1 MLARLPSATLRG
13 LNAEAV
19 DVEVDLSRGLP
30 AWNMVGLPEA
40 AVREARERVRS
51 ALLNSGFEFPLRHIT
66 VNLAPADKRK
76 DGAHFDLP
84 VAIGLLMASGQ
95 VHMGKGAAKAPE
107 MTEDNLPFMIG
118 ELALDGRLNPVPGVL
133 PLAMHAREMGFFCLI
148 VPEENAR
155 EAALVEGLEVFP
167 ATNLLQVVRHLSGRD
182 LLTALPAELIPDT
195 GSIADGLDLADIRG
209 QLQARRA
216 LEIAATGGH
225 HLLMS
230 GPPGVGKSM
239 LAKRLPG
246 ILPPLTLAQRLE
258 VARIYSV
265 SGDGSRKLTDATP
278 PFRSPHHSASDVA
291 MIGGGSTPRPGEVS
305 RADFGVLFLDELPEF
320 KRQVLEV
327 LRQPLEDGRV
337 CIARAADTLE
347 FPARFQLLAAMNP
360 CPCGY
365 LGHPTRACRCS
376 PAQIRRYRQRI
387 SGPLL
392 DRFDLHVHV
401 PPVGKDELAGMQ
413 SGESSSLVAKRVAAA
428 RKRQYVRLGEGCVN
442 ARMSQQQIEQYARP
456 DAEGSKLLDAA
467 MERFSL
473 SARSY
478 YRILKVAR
486 TIADLDGDVSE
497 GESVSPSHLAEALQY
512 RGEQTP
518 QF

>member
-13 LNAEAV
+13 LDAEPV

-40 AVREARERVRS
+40 AVREARDRVRS

-84 VAIGLLMASGQ
+84 VAVGLLMASGQ
-95 VHMGKGAAKAPE
+95 TQKIRGASKNPE
-107 MTEDNLPFMIG
+107 TTENNMPFMIG

-133 PLAMHAREMGFFCLI
+133 PLAMHARKMGFLHLI
-148 VPEENAR
+148 VPEENAM
-155 EAALVEGLEVFP
+155 EAVLVEGIEVFP
-167 ATNLLQVVRHLSGRD
+167 AHNLLQVMRHLSGRD
-182 LLTALPAELIPDT
+182 LLAALPAQLAADT
-195 GSIADGLDLADIRG
+195 ERIADAPDLADIRG

-246 ILPPLTLAQRLE
+246 ILPPLTPAQRLE

-265 SGDGSRKLTDATP
+265 SGDGSRKLTDTTP

-376 PAQIRRYRQRI
+376 PSQIRRYRQRI

-401 PPVGKDELAGMQ
+401 PPVGQDELAGMRP
-413 SGESSSLVAKRVAAA
+413 GELSASVAKRVRTA
-428 RKRQYVRLGEGCVN
+428 RERQYARLGEGWVN

-456 DAEGSKLLDAA
+456 DKEGAKLLDTA

-478 YRILKVAR
+478 HRILKVAR
-486 TIADLDGDVSE
+486 TIADLDGVDAIFS
-497 GESVSPSHLAEALQY
+497 SHLAEALQY
-512 RGEQTP
+512 RSEQMA

>member
-1 MLARLPSATLRG
+1 MLARLPSAALRG
-13 LNAEAV
+13 LNAEPV

-40 AVREARERVRS
+40 AVREARDRVRS

-76 DGAHFDLP
+76 DGSHFDLP
-84 VAIGLLMASGQ
+84 VAIGLLVASGQ
-95 VHMGKGAAKAPE
+95 IQMNRKRSGNAKVS
-107 MTEDNLPFMIG
+107 EDSLPFMLG
-118 ELALDGRLNPVPGVL
+118 ELALDGRLNAVPGVL
-133 PLAMHAREMGFFCLI
+133 PLAMHARDNGFMHLI
-148 VPEENAR
+148 IPEDNAP
-155 EAALVEGLEVFP
+155 EAVLVEGIEVLP
-167 ATNLLQVVRHLSGRD
+167 AANLLQVARHLSNHD
-182 LLTALPAELIPDT
+182 LLISVPRPVDSVAKTVSNVPDM
-195 GSIADGLDLADIRG
+195 ADIRG

-216 LEIAATGGH
+216 LEIAAAGGH
-225 HLLMS
+225 HMLMS

-239 LAKRLPG
+239 LAKRMPG

-265 SGDGSRKLTDATP
+265 SGDGTRKLTDITP

-365 LGHPTRACRCS
+365 LGHPVRACRCS
-376 PAQIRRYRQRI
+376 PSQTRRYRQRI

-401 PPVGKDELAGMQ
+401 PPVGKDELARMQ
-413 SGESSSLVAKRVAAA
+413 PGESSADIAGRVVVARE
-428 RKRQYVRLGEGCVN
+428 RQYARLGEGCVN
-442 ARMSQQQIEQYARP
+442 ARMTQQQIEQYAKP
-456 DAEGSKLLDAA
+456 DAEGVKLLDTA

-478 YRILKVAR
+478 HRILKVAR
-486 TIADLDGDVSE
+486 TIADLDGMKAVS
-497 GESVSPSHLAEALQY
+497 SAHVAEALQY
-512 RGEQTP
+512 RSEQTA

>member
-13 LNAEAV
+13 LNAEPV

-40 AVREARERVRS
+40 AVREARDRVRS

-66 VNLAPADKRK
+66 VNLSPADKRK

-95 VHMGKGAAKAPE
+95 AKINRGVAKNQE
-107 MTEDNLPFMIG
+107 MAKNKLPFMIG

-133 PLAMHAREMGFFCLI
+133 PLAMHARKMGFSRLI
-148 VPEENAR
+148 VPETNAR
-155 EAALVEGLEVFP
+155 EAVLVEGLEVFP
-167 ATNLLQVVRHLSGRD
+167 ATNLLQVVRHLSGQD
-182 LLTALPAELIPDT
+182 LLSALPAQSTADT
-195 GSIADGLDLADIRG
+195 ESIAYALDLADIRG

-216 LEIAATGGH
+216 LEIAAAGGH

-246 ILPPLTLAQRLE
+246 ILPPLTLAQQLE

-265 SGDGSRKLTDATP
+265 SGDGSRKLTDITP

-365 LGHPTRACRCS
+365 LGHPVRACRCS
-376 PAQIRRYRQRI
+376 PSQIRRYRQRI

-413 SGESSSLVAKRVAAA
+413 PGEHSAPVAKRVRAA
-428 RKRQYVRLGEGCVN
+428 RERQYTRLGEGSVN

-456 DAEGSKLLDAA
+456 DASGAKLLDTAI
-467 MERFSL
+467 ERFSL

-478 YRILKVAR
+478 HRVLKVAR
-486 TIADLDGDVSE
+486 TIADLE
-497 GESVSPSHLAEALQY
+497 GVEGVFSSHIAEALQY
-512 RGEQTP
+512 RSEQTA
-518 QF
+518 QFE

>member
-1 MLARLPSATLRG
+1 MLSRLPSAALRG
-13 LNAEAV
+13 LQAEPV

-30 AWNMVGLPEA
+30 AWSMVGLPEA
-40 AVREARERVRS
+40 AVREARDRVRS

-66 VNLAPADKRK
+66 VNLSPADRRK

-84 VAIGLLMASGQ
+84 VAMALLLASEQ
-95 VHMGKGAAKAPE
+95 VRP
-107 MTEDNLPFMIG
+107 TEADGDLPFMLG
-118 ELALDGRLNPVPGVL
+118 ELALDGRLNPVPGIL
-133 PLAMHAREMGFFCLI
+133 PLAMFAREQGYASLI
-148 VPEENAR
+148 VPQANAQ
-155 EAALVEGLEVFP
+155 EAAMVAGLQIFP
-167 ATNLLQVVRHLSGRD
+167 AESLLQVATHVAGRT
-182 LLTALPAELIPDT
+182 LLATFSESPPLFAAA
-195 GSIADGLDLADIRG
+195 GGGLDLSDIRG
-209 QLQARRA
+209 QMQARRA
-216 LEIAATGGH
+216 LEIAAAGGH

-246 ILPPLTLAQRLE
+246 ILPPLTLQQRLE

-265 SGDGSRKLTDATP
+265 SGDAGRSLNDTAP
-278 PFRSPHHSASDVA
+278 PFRAPHHSASDVA

-305 RADFGVLFLDELPEF
+305 RADFGVLFLDELAEF

-327 LRQPLEDGRV
+327 LRQPLEDGKV

-365 LGHPTRACRCS
+365 LGHPTRSCICS
-376 PAQIRRYRQRI
+376 PSQISRYRQRI

-401 PPVGKDELAGMQ
+401 PPVDKDELTGKRA
-413 SGESSSLVAKRVAAA
+413 GESSHDVAARVMAA
-428 RKRQYVRLGEGCVN
+428 RQRQYARLGEGCVN
-442 ARMSQQQIEQYARP
+442 GRMNQQQIERYAHP
-456 DAEGSKLLDAA
+456 DAEGARLLDAA
-467 MERFSL
+467 MQRFAL

-478 YRILKVAR
+478 HRILKVAR
-486 TIADLDGDVSE
+486 TIADLAGDASLA
-497 GESVSPSHLAEALQY
+497 SPHIAEALQY
-512 RGEQTP
+512 RGEDMARW
-518 QF
+518 

>member
-1 MLARLPSATLRG
+1 VLARLPSAALRG
-13 LNAEAV
+13 LNAEPV

-40 AVREARERVRS
+40 AVREARDRVHS
-51 ALLNSGFEFPLRHIT
+51 ALLNSGFEFPLKRIT

-76 DGAHFDLP
+76 DGSHFDLP
-84 VAIGLLMASGQ
+84 VAIGLLLASDQ
-95 VHMGKGAAKAPE
+95 IQMSRDASKH
-107 MTEDNLPFMIG
+107 TETAEHNLPFMIG
-118 ELALDGRLNPVPGVL
+118 ELALDGRLNPVPGAL
-133 PLAMHAREMGFFCLI
+133 PLAMYARDKGFKRLV
-148 VPEENAR
+148 VPEGNAR
-155 EAALVEGLEVFP
+155 EATLVEGLEVLP
-167 ATNLLQVVRHLSGRD
+167 AANLLQVARHLAGRD
-182 LLTALPAELIPDT
+182 LLIASLEASTTDT
-195 GSIADGLDLADIRG
+195 ESAANAPDLADIRG

-216 LEIAATGGH
+216 LEIAASGGH

-258 VARIYSV
+258 VARIYSI
-265 SGDGSRKLTDATP
+265 SGDGTRTLTDTTP
-278 PFRSPHHSASDVA
+278 PFRSPHHSASDAA

-376 PAQIRRYRQRI
+376 PSQIRRYSQRI

-401 PPVGKDELAGMQ
+401 PPVDKEELARMQ
-413 SGESSSLVAKRVAAA
+413 PGESSTKVVRRVAAA
-428 RKRQYVRLGEGCVN
+428 RERQYARLGEGCVN
-442 ARMSQQQIEQYARP
+442 ARMTQAQIEQYARP
-456 DAEGSKLLDAA
+456 DTEGAKLLDTA

-478 YRILKVAR
+478 HRILKVAR
-486 TIADLDGDVSE
+486 TIADLSDV
-497 GESVSPSHLAEALQY
+497 ESVASAHIAEALQY
-512 RGEQTP
+512 RSEQIT
-518 QF
+518 Q